1 MHKKVRLI
9 RSEVNPGQKSDINF
23 DTGVV
28 AMSEF
33 DSTRPKRVGA
43 PKMGCSRSTPQGVPR
58 RPAVAQSRRPSVLTR
73 SAPFYDVAR
82 KLVHCCAARGQTDSV
97 QHRKVG
103 CDCQLQR
110 QCRSAFASVVCPCR
124 GWHGLRWCCQ
134 VRRLVVTRMLASV
147 VCPCRGRHGLRWCYQ
162 V

>member
-1 MHKKVRLI
+1 MLGETLTA
-9 RSEVNPGQKSDINF
+9 SQYSDINF

-73 SAPFYDVAR
+73 SAPSTMLRGNLYTGVR
-82 KLVHCCAARGQTDSV
+82 HEGKL
-97 QHRKVG
+97 
-103 CDCQLQR
+103 
-110 QCRSAFASVVCPCR
+110 SACSTE
-124 GWHGLRWCCQ
+124 W
-134 VRRLVVTRMLASV
+134 
-147 VCPCRGRHGLRWCYQ
+147 
-162 V
+162 